1 MNKLMAISPV
11 DGRYGSKTTELAEFY
26 SEYGLMKYRVH
37 VEIEYFIALSLLGLP
52 QFSGFPK
59 GREDDLRAIYIDFN
73 ETDAELIKQKETITN
88 HDVKAVEYF
97 VKEKISELGFTKWS
111 EFVHFGLTSQ
121 DINNTAMP
129 MSIRDSMK
137 EIIIPSLGTVQVILN
152 SISEEWRDIPMLAR
166 THGQPA
172 SPTRLGKEMAVFSER
187 LAMQTMTLVDLPYTG
202 KFGGATGNLNAHYVA
217 YPQTDWVAFANNFLD
232 NSLGIERQQ
241 TTTQIE
247 HYDDLAALFDCL
259 SRINIILLDLCR
271 DIWSYVSLDYF
282 RQVVVKGEI
291 GSSAMPHKVNP
302 IDFENAEGNLGM
314 ANAMFGFFS
323 SKLPVS
329 RLQRDL
335 TDSTVT
341 RNIGVAM
348 AHSLIAYKSICKG
361 FSKLKVNKE
370 KIHSDLEDNWVVISE
385 AIQTILRREG
395 YPKPYEALLNL
406 TRTGEK
412 VNAGLMNN
420 FIDNLDVSDALKAE
434 LKAITPFNYTGK

>member
-11 DGRYGSKTTELAEFY
+11 DGRYGSKTSELAEYY
-26 SEYGLMKYRVH
+26 SEYGFMKYRVN
-37 VEIEYFIALSLLGLP
+37 VEIEYFIALSILGLP
-52 QFSGFPK
+52 QFQGFPK
-59 GREDDLRAIYIDFN
+59 GREEDLRAVYRNFS
-73 ETDAELIKQKETITN
+73 ETDGDLIKQKESITN

-97 VKEKISELGFTKWS
+97 VKEKITELGLGKWS

-129 MSIRDSMK
+129 MAIRDSLK
-137 EIIIPSLGTVQVILN
+137 ESILPALGRIQDTLN
-152 SISEEWRDIPMLAR
+152 SVSEEWRNIPMLAR

-187 LAMQTMTLVDLPYTG
+187 LAMQTSTLVSLPYTG

-217 YPQTDWVAFANNFLD
+217 YPETDWVAFANSFLE

-259 SRINIILLDLCR
+259 SRINTILTDLSR

-282 RQVVVKGEI
+282 RQVIVKGEI

-302 IDFENAEGNLGM
+302 IDFENAEGNLGV
-314 ANAMFGFFS
+314 ANALFGFFS
-323 SKLPVS
+323 FKLPVS

-348 AHSLIAYKSICKG
+348 AHSLIAYKSISKG

-370 KIHSDLEDNWVVISE
+370 KIQSDLEDNWVVVSE

-412 VNAGLMNN
+412 VNAALMEN
-420 FIDNLDVSDALKAE
+420 FIDTLDVSNAVKAE